1 MKPTMLGQL
10 AGCSIQAGM
19 KPYASNVEGVMTVR
33 IGVLGVGHI
42 GKTLAVRLGVA
53 GHAVKVANSRGPKTI
68 ADEVLVSGAHAVS
81 AVEAVSDVDVLIFYR
96 AYTCDDTPGQRG
108 FVTDRV
114 STQQNRSLV
123 GSARTAGQSCI
134 SASPRAK
141 EALSMAWPCSTTPY
155 VRSRKRLSL
164 REAMTC

>member
-1 MKPTMLGQL
+1 M
-10 AGCSIQAGM
+10 S
-19 KPYASNVEGVMTVR
+19 
-33 IGVLGVGHI
+33 IGVLGVGRI
-42 GKTLAVRLGVA
+42 GSTFAVRLGAA

-68 ADEVLVSGAHAVS
+68 ADEVLVSGAHTVS
-81 AVEAVSDVDVLIFYR
+81 AVEPVSDVDVLIFYR

-123 GSARTAGQSCI
+123 GNARTADQSRI
-134 SASPRAK
+134 SASPRAT

-155 VRSRKRLSL
+155 ARSRMRVSL
-164 REAMTC
+164 RQATTC